1 MSYAAFP
8 LPADLTVMTPEGD
21 PVPVSS
27 LVTGRLLVVQLV
39 RYFGCLP
46 CQDWLMQLD
55 QLAPSLSEHGVSV
68 AAVGGSAGY
77 QARWLRDEQGVSVP
91 LFLDPDHEFRN
102 AVGHEKRLGLK
113 LLDPRGAA
121 AYTRSLKKGLR
132 PQHVTRDTVQAPGVV
147 ILDQHHNVCWQYRGQ
162 RIGDYPAM
170 PALEQ
175 AALELA
181 TMT

>member
-1 MSYAAFP
+1 MTPRTSTVTTMSFTAFP
-8 LPADLTVMTPEGD
+8 VPADLTVTTPEGD
-21 PVPVSS
+21 PVSVSS

-55 QLAPSLSEHGVSV
+55 QLAPSLSEHGITV
-68 AAVGGSAGY
+68 AAIGGSADY
-77 QARWLRDEQGVSVP
+77 QAQWLRDERGVRVP
-91 LFLDPDHEFRN
+91 LFLDPEHEFRS
-102 AVGHEKRLGLK
+102 AVGLDKRLGLK

-147 ILDQHHNVCWQYRGQ
+147 ILDRHH
-162 RIGDYPAM
+162 
-170 PALEQ
+170 
-175 AALELA
+175 
-181 TMT
+181 